1 MTIVQPNPAT
11 LPTDLDVDV
20 LIVGGGIAGAALACA
35 LRHTGRTIAVVEQRR
50 DRLDTARGDH
60 LQPCNVELLARW
72 GVLDRFHAAGAGRRI
87 GHEFRTAAGET
98 LLAARYDELP
108 IPFPYC
114 LVVNHDLI
122 AEILLDAACESANV
136 RRFQP
141 VVARHFEVTEV
152 GIASLTFEAP
162 AGSAGIRIRPRVV
175 VGADGTNS
183 PMRAALGF
191 ETDAH
196 VYRHPMVAMFGR
208 RPSALEPDDYFFRY
222 ASDRGMLVIQQRM
235 DGRIK
240 VTLPVGGEGIGWW
253 KKSTPADREAV
264 VRDRAHALAGFD
276 AEIAGFYP
284 VKMVHARK
292 YVSGNVV
299 LVGDAAHSIH
309 PARGQGLN
317 LGIASLAAL
326 VDHLPAG
333 DDLASPS
340 RVHDALLAYEAFQK
354 PRYDTLLGRNHEA
367 AMAMDETADGDV
379 AALMRAQDEQLRRI
393 HVDPELRRLH
403 LLDVTGYPFGLPVP
417 GPDSYNDTRG
427 NPA

>member
-1 MTIVQPNPAT
+1 VQIAQAT
-11 LPTDLDVDV
+11 AALDVDV

-35 LRHTGRTIAVVEQRR
+35 LRNSGRTVAVVEQRR

-60 LQPCNVELLARW
+60 LQPCNVALLAKW
-72 GVLDRFHAAGAGRRI
+72 GVLDRFFAAGAGRRI

-108 IPFPYC
+108 IPYPYC
-114 LVVNHDLI
+114 LVIDHDRI
-122 AEILLDAACESANV
+122 AELLLDTAAESPTV
-136 RRFQP
+136 HRFQP
-141 VVARHFEVTEV
+141 VVARHFEVAEV
-152 GIASLTFEAP
+152 GITSLTFERP
-162 AGSAGIRIRPRVV
+162 HGSGPLRVRPRLV

-183 PMRAALGF
+183 PVRHALRF
-191 ETDAH
+191 ETDEH

-208 RPSALEPDDYFFRY
+208 RPAALAPDDYFFRY
-222 ASDRGMLVIQQRM
+222 ASDGGMLVIQQRM

-284 VKMVHARK
+284 VKMIHARR
-292 YVSGNVV
+292 YVSGNTV

-317 LGIASLAAL
+317 LGISSLAAL
-326 VDHLPAG
+326 VDHLPSGA
-333 DDLASPS
+333 DLGSPA
-340 RVHDALLAYEAFQK
+340 RVHEALLAYEAFQK
-354 PRYDTLLGRNHEA
+354 PRYDTVLAKNHEA
-367 AMAMDETADGDV
+367 AVAMDETAEGDV
-379 AALMRAQDEQLRRI
+379 AALMRAQDAMLRRI
-393 HVDPELRRLH
+393 HVDPEQRRLH
-403 LLDVTGYPFGLPVP
+403 LLDVTGYPFGLP
-417 GPDSYNDTRG
+417 
-427 NPA
+427 A